1 MDTAREKSFGGAA
14 CDEGWAEGEF
24 EGVALGDARLERRL
38 IRVVEGLSSQPEY
51 PVNQAC
57 EDAAATKAAYRLFDN
72 DKVSAAKILTAHR
85 AKTSRRMRQEPVVLA
100 IQDTTFFNLT
110 GHKKTR
116 GLGPIGD
123 RSGKRQGLILHST
136 FAVTPRGLPLGVLTH
151 DCWAREGF
159 RENEYTHEELP
170 IEKKESF
177 RWVEALR
184 EVSKLTVSPNN
195 SMVVTIADRECDI
208 YEFLLEAQLLNAKYV
223 IRAAHNR
230 HVLDSEYN
238 TKLRS
243 NE

>member
-1 MDTAREKSFGGAA
+1 
-14 CDEGWAEGEF
+14 
-24 EGVALGDARLERRL
+24 
-38 IRVVEGLSSQPEY
+38 
-51 PVNQAC
+51 
-57 EDAAATKAAYRLFDN
+57 
-72 DKVSAAKILTAHR
+72 
-85 AKTSRRMRQEPVVLA
+85 MRQEPVVLA

-184 EVSKLTVSPNN
+184 EVSKLTVSQNN

-208 YEFLLEAQLLNAKYV
+208 YEFLLNRSTSQFGRSLHFGALCIGAATSVSVRKSVWFDLEAQLLNAKYV

-230 HVLDSEYN
+230 HV
-238 TKLRS
+238 
-243 NE
+243 